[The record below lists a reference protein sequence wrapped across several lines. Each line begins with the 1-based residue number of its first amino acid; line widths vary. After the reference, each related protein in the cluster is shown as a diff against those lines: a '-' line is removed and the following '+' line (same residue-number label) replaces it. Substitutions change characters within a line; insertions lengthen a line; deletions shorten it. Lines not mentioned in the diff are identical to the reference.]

1 MCERLDDLI
10 EALRA
15 AVATLQPR
23 SMAGLEAERAVELFS
38 EGERL
43 CQAGRTLASERVLR
57 TGTWRRLGYRTPA
70 TWMASRTQTTL
81 SHAITAVQTAHRLH
95 DRPATR
101 EAFATGRLSESQA
114 AEIAAAA
121 EADPAAE
128 RSLLDIAASQT
139 VAELREQCR
148 GVRAA
153 AIADEDSAERIRRG
167 RFLRHWS
174 DPDGAVRM
182 DARLAPDDGAR
193 VVAVIRARAEQLMQE
208 ARRSGQ
214 RESVDAHAADAL
226 VGLASG
232 EQGPKAVVHVH
243 VDAEAL
249 ARGRTDAGET
259 CAIPGVGPIP
269 VATAKRLASD
279 GVIKALVAE
288 GADVRAVAHFGRSV
302 PSRVRTA
309 LEARDRTCAVPGCD
323 IRSGLE
329 IDHVIPFARG
339 GPTNLENL
347 ARLCR
352 YHHAQK
358 THHGWQLGGEP
369 GARTW
374 THPGRA
380 RLDAR
385 MTRDA
390 NRERPP

>member
-1 MCERLDDLI
+1 MCERI
-10 EALRA
+10 EDVIGALRA
-15 AVATLQPR
+15 AVSALRPR
-23 SMAGLEAERAVELFS
+23 EMSGLDAERVVEVFA

-95 DRPATR
+95 ELPATR
-101 EAFATGRLSESQA
+101 EAFATGKLSESQT

-121 EADPAAE
+121 EADPGAE
-128 RSLLDIAASQT
+128 SALLTFAASQT

-153 AIADEDSAERIRRG
+153 AESDENAAERIRRG

-174 DPDGAVRM
+174 DPDGAIRM
-182 DARLAPDDGAR
+182 DARLAPDDGAQ
-193 VVAVIRARAEQLMQE
+193 VVAVIRARADQLMRE

-226 VGLASG
+226 VGLACG
-232 EQGPKAVVHVH
+232 TPGPKAVVHVH
-243 VDAEAL
+243 VDADAL

-259 CAIPGVGPIP
+259 CSIPGVGPIP
-269 VATAKRLASD
+269 VAAARRLAAE
-279 GVIKALVAE
+279 GVVKALATD
-288 GADVRAVAHFGRSV
+288 GADVQAVAHFGRGI
-302 PSRVRTA
+302 PARVRTA
-309 LEARDRTCAVPGCD
+309 LEARDQTCVVPGCD
-323 IRSGLE
+323 VRSGLE
-329 IDHVIPFARG
+329 IDHVIPLARG
-339 GPTNLENL
+339 GPTSLDNL

-358 THHGWQLGGEP
+358 THHGWRLGGPP
-369 GARTW
+369 GARAW
-374 THPGRA
+374 THPGRE

-385 MTRDA
+385 LAREP
-390 NRERPP
+390 NRERAP